1 MLLFSFQVVYFLLV
15 FVVRSLLLK
24 SKTGINPLTF
34 NKADDAHGFNG
45 KVFTAITFIELIIVG
60 IYAFKIEWYKYL
72 LPFWYIENAFYKAD
86 RTTLYRTIKTFE
98 EKGIVHQIE
107 DGTGITKYALCE
119 KGCNC
124 EIETD
129 LHLHFHCN
137 NCNETICLTDHKIPQ
152 IKVPDGFVSENVNL
166 VVKGICDKCSGQ

>member
-1 MLLFSFQVVYFLLV
+1 MNEIEKFLEDKTLRPTAMRILV
-15 FVVRSLLLK
+15 
-24 SKTGINPLTF
+24 
-34 NKADDAHGFNG
+34 
-45 KVFTAITFIELIIVG
+45 
-60 IYAFKIEWYKYL
+60 YKYMVQKDFSVAL
-72 LPFWYIENAFYKAD
+72 TDIENAFAKAD
-86 RTTLYRTIKTFE
+86 RTTLYRTVKTFE
-98 EKGIVHQIE
+98 EKGIVHQID

-119 KGCNC
+119 NGCNC

-152 IKVPDGFVSENVNL
+152 IKVPEGFVSENVNL